1 MKLLHH
7 FYSTIGVRPSLALK
21 HGGVILNGLTR
32 LSPAAEN
39 VFIDHGVDVWRC
51 ESFFWFIKKTVK

>member
-1 MKLLHH
+1 MFRLCKNARVEA
-7 FYSTIGVRPSLALK
+7 GGQPSA
-21 HGGVILNGLTR
+21 VLNDLTR